1 MKHILLTCILLFF
14 FRLSIIHAQA
24 TYSWE
29 QYYEQITG
37 DEEETMPAKE
47 DIYDL
52 LCQLEDRPFNINT
65 ATREQLQQL
74 PFLSDQQ
81 IEDISYY
88 LYIHGPMVTKAE
100 LMVIRS
106 LDYYRRKL
114 LECFVYVAEPD
125 KDDTPPVKNILK
137 YGKHQWVGM
146 VKVPFYER
154 KGDKSGYYGYPYK
167 HYLKYDFHYGD
178 YVKAGF
184 VASQDAGEPFFADKN
199 NWGYDYYSYYF
210 LLRNWGRMKAFALG
224 KYRISWGLGLVINN
238 DFNLGK
244 LISLSTL
251 GRVSPGIK
259 AHSSLSDYNNMQ
271 GIATTVALGKHL
283 DLSAFF
289 SYRSIDATLNKEDLS
304 IATILKTGY
313 HRTKS
318 ELQRK
323 ANSQQMTSGVR
334 LSYANGGLRLGVNGL
349 YTWLNRDLK
358 PNIQQYYRRYYP
370 QGNHFTNASIDYS
383 YVHYRWSVKGETA
396 VNANLNTATLNIVG
410 FQLSSSLTTM
420 LLHRFYSYKYS
431 SLFASSFSSGGSVQN
446 ESGVYLG
453 VNYNPSTSF
462 SLMAY
467 VDMAYFPW
475 KRYQSSASSHAY
487 DNLIQLT
494 WRKNNWTASA
504 RYQLKMREKDNKKKT
519 RLVYDT
525 THRGRVWIKYENTS
539 FSNRF
544 QLDGVLSRYKQQSMG
559 WMLTNNT
566 SLVCGKNL
574 KAGVTMGYFHT
585 DDYSA
590 RIYAYEPGL
599 LYTLSYGMYYGK
611 GLHGAINLRCAF
623 GKRVLV
629 IAKMTTTKYYDRDKI
644 SSGLSEI
651 ARSSMSD
658 LQLQMK
664 LTL

>member
-1 MKHILLTCILLFF
+1 MIVAD
-14 FRLSIIHAQA
+14 FR
-24 TYSWE
+24 
-29 QYYEQITG
+29 
-37 DEEETMPAKE
+37 
-47 DIYDL
+47 
-52 LCQLEDRPFNINT
+52 
-65 ATREQLQQL
+65 
-74 PFLSDQQ
+74 
-81 IEDISYY
+81 
-88 LYIHGPMVTKAE
+88 
-100 LMVIRS
+100 
-106 LDYYRRKL
+106 
-114 LECFVYVAEPD
+114 
-125 KDDTPPVKNILK
+125 
-137 YGKHQWVGM
+137 
-146 VKVPFYER
+146 
-154 KGDKSGYYGYPYK
+154 
-167 HYLKYDFHYGD
+167 
-178 YVKAGF
+178 
-184 VASQDAGEPFFADKN
+184 
-199 NWGYDYYSYYF
+199 
-210 LLRNWGRMKAFALG
+210 
-224 KYRISWGLGLVINN
+224 
-238 DFNLGK
+238 
-244 LISLSTL
+244 
-251 GRVSPGIK
+251 
-259 AHSSLSDYNNMQ
+259 
-271 GIATTVALGKHL
+271 
-283 DLSAFF
+283 
-289 SYRSIDATLNKEDLS
+289 
-304 IATILKTGY
+304 
-313 HRTKS
+313 
-318 ELQRK
+318 
-323 ANSQQMTSGVR
+323 
-334 LSYANGGLRLGVNGL
+334 
-349 YTWLNRDLK
+349 
-358 PNIQQYYRRYYP
+358 
-370 QGNHFTNASIDYS
+370 
-383 YVHYRWSVKGETA
+383 
-396 VNANLNTATLNIVG
+396 
-410 FQLSSSLTTM
+410 
-420 LLHRFYSYKYS
+420 SYKYS